1 MPRLPDREE
10 LLDYVENAG
19 AQDSDVQKRIL
30 QLLASSPVM
39 REHIAEIKRDLYLA
53 GSQIPDYG
61 PDAAFGAEIMR
72 LTQTW
77 IRSSYNRQFALK
89 NFHRSR
95 EFFGILLAVGGA
107 LLIALAIVG
116 MKVISLR

>member
-10 LLDYVENAG
+10 LLDYVENAAG
-19 AQDSDVQKRIL
+19 QDSEVQKRIL

-39 REHIAEIKRDLYLA
+39 REHIAEIKRDLYLV

-89 NFHRSR
+89 NFYRSR
-95 EFFGILLAVGGA
+95 EFFGILIAVSGA
-107 LLIALAIVG
+107 LLIAIAAVG